1 MNYDLQKAGLW
12 KRTAAWMFDAILVGT
27 LAVALGFL
35 LSGLLG
41 YDEQSE
47 ALDRAYEA
55 YEAKYG
61 IDFDITQEEYLA
73 LPEARR
79 QNYEAA
85 YQELAKDEEAMHAY
99 DMVIN
104 LTLTMTT
111 TGILL
116 AYLIWELGIPLM
128 LGNGQTVGKKIFGIG
143 LMRTAGVQI
152 NTLQLFT
159 RTVLGKFTIET
170 MIPVYVL
177 LMMFWGTGGLMGT
190 ALLVILLAAQII
202 AVAVTRTN
210 SAVHDLMA
218 GTVVVDI
225 ASQMIFRSSGDLIAF
240 QKRLHAESVSRR
252 KS

>member
-1 MNYDLQKAGLW
+1 
-12 KRTAAWMFDAILVGT
+12 
-27 LAVALGFL
+27 
-35 LSGLLG
+35 
-41 YDEQSE
+41 
-47 ALDRAYEA
+47 
-55 YEAKYG
+55 
-61 IDFDITQEEYLA
+61 
-73 LPEARR
+73 
-79 QNYEAA
+79 
-85 YQELAKDEEAMHAY
+85 MHAY

-143 LMRTAGVQI
+143 LMRTDGVQI

-202 AVAVTRTN
+202 VVAVTRTN
-210 SAVHDLMA
+210 SAIHDLMA
-218 GTVVVDI
+218 GTVMVDI

-240 QKRLHAESVSRR
+240 QKQLHAESVSRR